1 MAKRIRKEHEMKA
14 FTLSIGAVVAA
25 LSLTYGLA
33 VASASSSSTAT
44 GTKVGVADSNLGRI
58 LVDKRGRTLYLFAR
72 DTHGKS
78 TCSGA
83 CAGYW
88 PALTTK
94 GKPSAISGAR
104 RALLGTT
111 RRNDGRLQVTY
122 HGHPLYRFSGDVRA
136 GQTTGEGLT
145 DFGGGWWAVSPAG
158 NKIVKS
164 GIGGP
169 GY

>member
-1 MAKRIRKEHEMKA
+1 MKA
-14 FTLSIGAVVAA
+14 FTLSIGALVAA

-33 VASASSSSTAT
+33 VASASLSSTAT

-111 RRNDGRLQVTY
+111 RRNDGRLQAYNATNGNLLWSFQTGAGANDAPTIFQRNGKEYVTA
-122 HGHPLYRFSGDVRA
+122 V
-136 GQTTGEGLT
+136 TIKGET
-145 DFGGGWWAVSPAG
+145 IAHRIAPAA
-158 NKIVKS
+158 
-164 GIGGP
+164 
-169 GY
+169 